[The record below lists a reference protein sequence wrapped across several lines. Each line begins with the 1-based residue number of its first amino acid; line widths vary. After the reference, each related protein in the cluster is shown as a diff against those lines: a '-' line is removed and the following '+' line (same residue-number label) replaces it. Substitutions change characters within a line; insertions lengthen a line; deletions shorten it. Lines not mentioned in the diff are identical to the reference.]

1 MQILL
6 IYIDIVSFYDIINPK
21 KGDDYMKKYLLP
33 NDWNFYKA
41 NLHCHSTW
49 SDGKHTPAEL
59 KELYKSHGYSVLSI
73 TDHEGLFYHSELD
86 DEDFITIAGTELAF
100 YKLKNDP
107 YITAHICF
115 YKKDPTDIYQPGANP
130 GFVHPSFR
138 WTNDPEMKSQLKP
151 KGEPFSM
158 LYTAENINHV
168 FKTMKDEGFISTL
181 NHPTWSMQYYCDYI
195 QYENVDNLEIYNHAC
210 FLSGHDEHNGHAYDA
225 LLRNKGNKLFITC
238 CDDNHRHIT
247 DEVKMDMFGGFT
259 MFKAPSL
266 TYANIM
272 DSFEKGIFYC
282 SEGPDISELYVEDG
296 YIVLKSKTPL
306 QLIRLVSG
314 EQHVQVKHIKN
325 GKAIY
330 DASFEIRP
338 DVGYIRLE
346 CVDLT
351 GKRAY
356 TNAYFVED
364 LI

>member
-1 MQILL
+1 M
-6 IYIDIVSFYDIINPK
+6 VAK
-21 KGDDYMKKYLLP
+21 KGDCTMRKYLLP
-33 NDWNFYKA
+33 DNWNFYKA

-59 KELYKSHGYSVLSI
+59 KELYKSHGYSVLAI
-73 TDHEGLFYHSELD
+73 TDHEGLFYHNELD

-115 YKKDPTDIYQPGANP
+115 YKKDPSEIFQPGANP

-138 WTNDPEMKSQLKP
+138 WTNDLEMKSQLKP

-168 FKTMKDEGFISTL
+168 LKTMKDEGFISTL

-195 QYENVDNLEIYNHAC
+195 QYENVDNLEIYNNAC
-210 FLSGHDEHNGHAYDA
+210 YLSGHDEHNGHAYDA
-225 LLRNKGNKLFITC
+225 LLRNKGKRMFVTS

-247 DEVKMDMFGGFT
+247 DPVKMDMFGGFT

-266 TYANIM
+266 TYADIM
-272 DSFEKGIFYC
+272 ESFEKGIFYC
-282 SEGPDISELYVEDG
+282 SSGPEISELYVEDG
-296 YIVLKSKTPL
+296 HIVLKSSTPL
-306 QLIRLVSG
+306 QYIRLVSG
-314 EQHVQVKHIKN
+314 EQHVQVKFMKN
-325 GKAIY
+325 DEPIY
-330 DASFEIRP
+330 EASFEIRN

-346 CVDLT
+346 AADLS

-356 TNAYFVED
+356 TNAYFVEE
-364 LI
+364 LL

>member
-1 MQILL
+1 MR
-6 IYIDIVSFYDIINPK
+6 
-21 KGDDYMKKYLLP
+21 KYLLP
-33 NDWNFYKA
+33 ENMNFYKA

-59 KELYKSHGYSVLSI
+59 KELYKTHGYSVLAI
-73 TDHEGLFYHSELD
+73 TDHEGLFYHRELD

-107 YITAHICF
+107 YITAHLCF
-115 YKKDPTDIYQPGANP
+115 YKKDNTEIYQPGANP
-130 GFVHPSFR
+130 TFVHPSFN
-138 WTNDPEMKSQLKP
+138 WTNTPEMKACLRP

-158 LYTAENINHV
+158 LYTPENINHV
-168 FKTMKDEGFISTL
+168 IKVMKDEGFIVTL
-181 NHPTWSMQYYCDYI
+181 NHTTWSMQYQCDYLS
-195 QYENVDNLEIYNHAC
+195 YDGLDNLEIYNHAC
-210 FLSGHDEHNGHAYDA
+210 YVSGHDEHNGHAYDDM
-225 LLRNKGNKLFITC
+225 LRNRHYRLNVTC

-247 DEVKMDMFGGFT
+247 TENNGMFGGFT

-266 TYANIM
+266 TYQNIM
-272 DSFEKGIFYC
+272 EAFENGVFYS
-282 SEGPDISELYVEDG
+282 SEGPEITELYFEDG
-296 YIVLKSKTPL
+296 RINIKCSSPL

-314 EQHVQVKHIKN
+314 EQHVQAKHMKYSEP
-325 GKAIY
+325 IY
-330 DASFEIRP
+330 EASFEIRP